1 MMTLA
6 LIAAAVLLLAGKDV
20 QAKLAAMWARVPR
33 VELSWQQVAAAVLIV
48 AAIVSFNWHQEV
60 TPGPTPPAPP
70 APPAGLQLRGLFA
83 GLTGADDAALVS
95 ALCAELADEIAYD
108 GTLAEPFLKT
118 GVALDELRRRARE
131 LRCRGVS
138 IGARQPAAR
147 DAIAKHLDQAVGN
160 GGGPIDE
167 AKRAAWV
174 TALREIAE
182 ASADVTR

>member
-20 QAKLAAMWARVPR
+20 QAKAAALWARVPR
-33 VELSWQQVAAAVLIV
+33 PELSWQQVVAAVLIV
-48 AAIVSFNWHQEV
+48 AAIVSFNWQQEV
-60 TPGPTPPAPP
+60 VPTPPPP
-70 APPAGLQLRGLFA
+70 APPAGLQLRGLFV

-108 GTLAEPFLKT
+108 GSLAEPFLKT

-160 GGGPIDE
+160 EGGPIDE

-174 TALREIAE
+174 KALREIAE

>member
-1 MMTLA
+1 
-6 LIAAAVLLLAGKDV
+6 
-20 QAKLAAMWARVPR
+20 
-33 VELSWQQVAAAVLIV
+33 
-48 AAIVSFNWHQEV
+48 
-60 TPGPTPPAPP
+60 
-70 APPAGLQLRGLFA
+70 
-83 GLTGADDAALVS
+83 VS

-108 GTLAEPFLKT
+108 GTLSEPFLKT

-174 TALREIAE
+174 KALREIAE

>member
-6 LIAAAVLLLAGKDV
+6 LIAAAVLLLAGKDL

-48 AAIVSFNWHQEV
+48 AAIVSFNWQQEV
-60 TPGPTPPAPP
+60 VPTPPAPP

-108 GTLAEPFLKT
+108 GSLAEPFLKT

-160 GGGPIDE
+160 GGGPIDG

-174 TALREIAE
+174 KALREIAE